1 MINLA
6 RKISY
11 TYEIR
16 DELTRVFGKRKELL
30 IAELTAMF
38 EIGAT
43 LIDGHLEF
51 SSSSSA
57 VTRKVVALT
66 KKIFNDAKIEVAT
79 VRRKNYFSKTRYV
92 LRIFLTGLTEKFFNE
107 YLSDDFAEKILRS
120 PMLGVAYLRGAFL
133 MSGSVNSPDKKNRL
147 EIVFTAAK
155 SAELAKNIFKVF
167 DMNVGCYERT
177 GHLVV
182 YMKNGDSICE
192 ILGIIGAVKSA
203 ERFEVARNVKEVRA
217 MANRLVNCDTAN
229 LNKAIAAAQRQI
241 DNINILLSH
250 KVELPEYLKETVKFR
265 LTYPAD
271 NTGELAAKLN
281 ISKQGLIYRF
291 KMIRKLAEECKSN

>member
-1 MINLA
+1 MA
-6 RKISY
+6 RKLSY

-30 IAELTAMF
+30 IAELAAMF

-51 SSSSSA
+51 SSSSAA

-92 LRIFLTGLTEKFFNE
+92 LRIFLTSLTKNFFNE
-107 YLSDDFAEKILRS
+107 YFSDEFAEKILRS
-120 PMLGVAYLRGAFL
+120 PMLSVAYLRGAFL
-133 MSGSVNSPDKKNRL
+133 MSGSVNSPEKKNRL
-147 EIVFTAAK
+147 EIVFTASK

-167 DMNVGCYERT
+167 DMHANCYERT
-177 GHLVV
+177 GHFVV

-192 ILGIIGAVKSA
+192 ILGIIGAVKSV

-250 KVELPEYLKETVKFR
+250 KVELPDYLKQTVKFR

-291 KMIRKLAEECKSN
+291 KMIRKLAEEFKSD